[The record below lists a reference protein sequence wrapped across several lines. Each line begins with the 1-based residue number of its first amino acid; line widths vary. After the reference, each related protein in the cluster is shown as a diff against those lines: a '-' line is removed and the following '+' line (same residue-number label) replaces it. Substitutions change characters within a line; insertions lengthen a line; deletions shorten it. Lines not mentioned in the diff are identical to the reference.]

1 MNFEKARKKEAIFDM
16 FKGMCELNCYSL
28 ILPKEMSS
36 TRKNLLEGLFDEID
50 CKGNYYLYGITYEET
65 EDLKLAA
72 ILKGRTDT
80 YAIAEL
86 VNLVYKVY
94 FFLNEENIQIRIND
108 ITLKNEKCKH
118 IIEELDNLGIPSI
131 HDNKVDIKEPYDKDV
146 SFDILID
153 DKKVAH
159 GGVNRDLAISYILI
173 SMEESIKTIE
183 IENKETSTDVYLFPE
198 TKEVYSDA
206 LVISTE
212 LKDCGFKTEV
222 DYSLNKENIEKIDVL
237 KYRTLITFNESDIKK
252 YSVKLTLLSTK
263 EVHDVSIENLVEEL
277 NLI

>member
-1 MNFEKARKKEAIFDM
+1 MNFEKARKKEAIIDM

-28 ILPKEMSS
+28 ILPKETSS
-36 TRKNLLEGLFDEID
+36 PRKNLLDGIFDEID
-50 CKGNYYLYGITYEET
+50 CNGNYYLYGTAYEET

-72 ILKGRTDT
+72 VLKGRTDT

-86 VNLVYKVY
+86 VNLVYKMY
-94 FFLNEENIQIRIND
+94 FFLNEESIQIRIND

-118 IIEELDNLGIPSI
+118 IIEELDNLGIPTVY
-131 HDNKVDIKEPYDKDV
+131 DKKTEVEEPYDKDI
-146 SFDILID
+146 SFDIIID

-173 SMEESIKTIE
+173 SVEESIKTIE
-183 IENKETSTDVYLFPE
+183 IEDKETPTDVYLFPE
-198 TKEVYSDA
+198 TQDVFSDA
-206 LVISTE
+206 LTISTE

-222 DYSLNKENIEKIDVL
+222 DYSLNKDNIKKIDVL
-237 KYRTLITFNESDIKK
+237 KYRSLITFNESDIKK
-252 YSVKLTLLSTK
+252 YTVKLTLLSTK

-277 NLI
+277 NLL